1 VSDETRK
8 KLPRG
13 IHRTA
18 DGRFRLYVTR
28 GGKPVRIIVTWEL
41 LAELKVPVPPT
52 RLAHPGL
59 ELAQKAL
66 TKLQSK
72 ILEEERTGVV
82 EASMKTKVGDLLV
95 LAEQDYANEGRTSWA
110 HAEGRWKNHLK
121 AHFADVPANGVTTD
135 MIDQYIVARQKQK
148 ASAGTVN
155 RETALLKRLL
165 HLGMR
170 TKPRKVSSVPYFP
183 HLKEADPRQG
193 FLTQAEYD
201 ILKEHAKQLWLRT
214 LLAVWFTFGWRKT
227 EVLRLRARQV
237 DLTRGTISLPPS
249 STKEKFPR
257 VVAMTGEIKALLA
270 MLMEGKTGEDQVFCR
285 DEGRYKGQPVRDI
298 RNDWTAMFAA
308 AGIEE
313 RMVHDMRRS
322 AIMNGTERGVNP
334 DTMMKISGHRTQSVF
349 SRYNIQKLDRLRD
362 AARLIEAGAV
372 LEGATDTK
380 TDTDTQTAGGG
391 TRTH

>member
-1 VSDETRK
+1 MRK
-8 KLPRG
+8 KLRG
-13 IHRTA
+13 IHPMA

-28 GGKPVRIIVTWEL
+28 QGKPVRVIVTWEL

-52 RLAHPGL
+52 RLEHPGL

-66 TKLQSK
+66 TKLQSR
-72 ILEEERTGVV
+72 ILEEQRTGVI
-82 EASMKTKVGDLLV
+82 AGSMKIRTGDLLV
-95 LAEQDYANEGRTSWA
+95 LAEQDYAREARTSWA
-110 HAEGRWKNHLK
+110 HAEGRWNNHLK
-121 AHFADVPANGVTTD
+121 AHFNDVPANGVTTD
-135 MIDQYIVARQKQK
+135 MVDDYIVARQRQK
-148 ASAGTVN
+148 AAPATIN
-155 RETALLKRLL
+155 RETALLKRMLN
-165 HLGMR
+165 LGMR
-170 TKPRKVSSVPYFP
+170 TKPRKVASVPYFP

-201 ILKEHAKQLWLRT
+201 ILRQHAKPLWLRT

-227 EVLRLRARQV
+227 EVLRLRVRQV

-270 MLMEGKTGEDQVFCR
+270 MLMEGKTGGDYVFCR
-285 DEGRYKGQPVRDI
+285 DEGRYKGMPVRDF
-298 RNDWTAMFAA
+298 RDDWAAMFAV
-308 AGIEE
+308 AGVEA

-334 DTMMKISGHRTQSVF
+334 DTMMKITGHRTQSVF

-362 AARLIEAGAV
+362 AARLIEAGAA

-380 TDTDTQTAGGG
+380 TDTDTPAAGGG
-391 TRTH
+391 PRTH